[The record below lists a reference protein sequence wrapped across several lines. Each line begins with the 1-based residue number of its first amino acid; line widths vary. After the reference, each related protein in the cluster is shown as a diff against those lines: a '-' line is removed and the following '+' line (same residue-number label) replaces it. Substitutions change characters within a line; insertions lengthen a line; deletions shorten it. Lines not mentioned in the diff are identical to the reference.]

1 MTNTTT
7 GTTAG
12 LPGGS
17 RVGAPVLRTITLED
31 VKASLRDGWA
41 DFLAHP
47 GFGLFFGGIY
57 MLGGLAILGFLNSI
71 GAPWMIIPL
80 AIGFPLLGPFVA
92 VGLYEI
98 SRRRHEGEPV
108 TRKGVLAQVF
118 YQRERQLGWMAF
130 VVMFIFW
137 VWVYQVRLLL
147 ALFLGFKSFS
157 SWDRFTAIVLYTP
170 EGWGFLV
177 VGTLV
182 GGILA
187 LVLFSTTVISLPMLA
202 EREVDFVTAMITSV
216 AAVVKNPVPMLGFG
230 FIVGVLTL
238 VALLPAFAGLL
249 VVLPVLGH
257 ATWHL
262 YRRAASP
269 AG

>member
-1 MTNTTT
+1 MTDTNTTLT
-7 GTTAG
+7 GSA
-12 LPGGS
+12 PA
-17 RVGAPVLRTITLED
+17 GAPPMRTIGFAD
-31 VKASLRDGWA
+31 VKASLADGWA
-41 DFLAHP
+41 DFRAHP

-57 MLGGLAILGFLNSI
+57 MVGGWLILAFLNRV

-92 VGLYEI
+92 VGLYEV
-98 SRRRHEGEPV
+98 SRRRRAGEPV

-137 VWVYQVRLLL
+137 VWVYQVRLLF

-157 SWDRFTAIVLYTP
+157 SWDAFVQIVLSTP
-170 EGWGFLV
+170 EGWGFLI
-177 VGTLV
+177 VGTIV
-182 GGILA
+182 GAFLA
-187 LVLFSTTVISLPMLA
+187 CVLFSTTVIALPMLA

-216 AAVVKNPVPMLGFG
+216 AVVVKNPLPMLAFG
-230 FIVGVLTL
+230 FIVGLATL
-238 VALLPAFAGLL
+238 VAMLPAFVGLL
-249 VVLPVLGH
+249 VILPVLGH

-262 YRRAASP
+262 YRRASAP
-269 AG
+269 V